1 MGYQRRVHGELR
13 GQGASA
19 AMWRPHWLFVLLW
32 AFAVAL
38 AAPAGRAFDEGVF
51 GEHEAVELV
60 EIGESVAKDDGCSKA
75 YEKFKANVDKMT
87 TLKDEAVKKGEE
99 ADKKSRESVA
109 GLKRCKDDQKEVLAK
124 AEYKKDVMD
133 KKIEEAAKKKFEE
146 MKKPLEEK
154 VAADK
159 KKHDAAL
166 AEAKKKEKK
175 KKKKKTPLVPPS
187 F

>member
-1 MGYQRRVHGELR
+1 MG
-13 GQGASA
+13 
-19 AMWRPHWLFVLLW
+19 
-32 AFAVAL
+32 
-38 AAPAGRAFDEGVF
+38 
-51 GEHEAVELV
+51 
-60 EIGESVAKDDGCSKA
+60 DDGCSKA

-159 KKHDAAL
+159 KKKEAEATKK
-166 AEAKKKEKK
+166 AEEAKKKLEDSPRDLKAKYEKD
-175 KKKKKTPLVPPS
+175 L
-187 F
+187 